1 MNTLIRAIG
10 GAAFLVGT
18 IYLASIGALTL
29 LWEPRAPGA
38 LVPRAGATEAG
49 HRPDSFADVV
59 DAVRPAVVSI
69 DAVPSS
75 RRHGRGRAHATGR
88 GESAGSGLVLEAN
101 GYVVTNDHLL
111 GNSGRITVRTA
122 DRQEYDARVVG
133 RDPLADLALL
143 KIEAGRP
150 LPFARLGDS
159 DRVRV
164 GDWVLAVGN
173 PLGLEQSVTVGIVSG
188 KHRVIGEGPDDDF
201 IQTDALTNPG
211 SSGGP
216 LVNVHGEV
224 VGIHNIGFGEGG
236 EPTGIGLAI
245 PVNLVKAIVP
255 QLKATGRV
263 SRGWLGIK
271 SGRATSQPRK
281 SVARPPTEGAV
292 VTDVSRKGPGAQAG
306 LQVGDVIAAVEGKVV
321 RTEEELARMVAGHPA
336 RREVALT
343 VLRGGQTLAVKVKLG
358 ELPVRQDRG
367 HGHARAAQGI

>member
-1 MNTLIRAIG
+1 M
-10 GAAFLVGT
+10 
-18 IYLASIGALTL
+18 
-29 LWEPRAPGA
+29 
-38 LVPRAGATEAG
+38 
-49 HRPDSFADVV
+49 

-69 DAVPSS
+69 AAAPST
-75 RRHGRGRAHATGR
+75 RRDGHGRTHAAGRD
-88 GESAGSGLVLEAN
+88 ESVGSGLILEAN
-101 GYVVTNDHLL
+101 GYLLTNDHLL
-111 GNSGRITVRTA
+111 RGFARVTVRTA
-122 DRQEYDARVVG
+122 ARREHDARVVG
-133 RDPLADLALL
+133 RDPLTDLALL
-143 KIEAGRP
+143 KIEAGG
-150 LPFARLGDS
+150 PFPIARLGDS
-159 DRVRV
+159 DRLRV

-173 PLGLEQSVTVGIVSG
+173 PLGLEHSVTVGIVSG

-336 RREVALT
+336 GREVALT